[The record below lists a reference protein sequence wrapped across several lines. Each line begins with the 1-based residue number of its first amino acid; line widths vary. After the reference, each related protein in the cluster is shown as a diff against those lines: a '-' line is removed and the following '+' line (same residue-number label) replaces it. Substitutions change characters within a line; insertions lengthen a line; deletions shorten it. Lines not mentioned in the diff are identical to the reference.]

1 MYACTISFSS
11 WMVVLNQLVSYSLVL
26 HYNFIGLSV
35 DFDND
40 RPVGWERE
48 WRDCVKQTTLV

>member
-1 MYACTISFSS
+1 MYACTIAFSS
-11 WMVVLNQLVSYSLVL
+11 WMVVLNQLVSHSLFL
-26 HYNFIGLSV
+26 HLKFTGLLV

-48 WRDCVKQTTLV
+48 WRDCVKQTALV